1 MSDIAFDIS
10 PDFFSKLYFANGSQK
25 APENSATLKS
35 TPEDFIVDEL
45 MEIDFTGEGEHIWL
59 HIKKRKMHTDQV
71 AKNLAHLA
79 GIANKDIG
87 VSGMKDF
94 QAETTQWFSVWLPG
108 VVDADLP
115 NWKELESG
123 GCVEGCAECCE
134 ILQVVRHNRKL
145 KRGTHIGNK
154 VQIILRDFDGDVDEF
169 SQSVE
174 LISKKG
180 VPNYYGEQRFGRFGS
195 NLTQASDM
203 FASGKRIKQRQ
214 KRSMLLSSARSWL
227 FNCVLSERL
236 RLQNW
241 LKAQPYEPLCLEGS
255 RQFFVADDVEQEQNR
270 INTGDIHTSAP
281 LYGRGGAKIMEHA
294 LELNTFENES
304 MQEYATLK
312 LGLEKAGLE
321 YTRRPLRFL
330 PKELVWKQVDA
341 GIELSFILGRGQYAT
356 SLIRELIQVA

>member
-1 MSDIAFDIS
+1 
-10 PDFFSKLYFANGSQK
+10 
-25 APENSATLKS
+25 
-35 TPEDFIVDEL
+35 
-45 MEIDFTGEGEHIWL
+45 MEINFTDEGEHIWL

-115 NWKELESG
+115 NWKELES
-123 GCVEGCAECCE
+123 VGCAEGCE
-134 ILQVVRHNRKL
+134 
-145 KRGTHIGNK
+145 
-154 VQIILRDFDGDVDEF
+154 
-169 SQSVE
+169 
-174 LISKKG
+174 
-180 VPNYYGEQRFGRFGS
+180 YYGEQRFGRFGS